1 MADITSWSVT
11 PPPPP
16 SHLVDSSIKSVLDL
30 SLGGYHQWVR
40 AVKQRRVLHPLR
52 SMERELLLM
61 DLYLLLQQEYGCRY
75 AHACAHTHT
84 DEPCLQQENKHMY
97 CLLVPGLVN
106 WPYTHSLMSG
116 LPSEILP
123 FGFSLWKFPNAT
135 VKTSLP
141 SLALLAPSLEIS

>member
-1 MADITSWSVT
+1 MAKRVKLEFIARLTTEDGQEREKMVSTDI
-11 PPPPP
+11 P
-16 SHLVDSSIKSVLDL
+16 SPDEVDINSIKSVLDL

-106 WPYTHSLMSG
+106 
-116 LPSEILP
+116 
-123 FGFSLWKFPNAT
+123 
-135 VKTSLP
+135 
-141 SLALLAPSLEIS
+141 